1 MSRKINNVYVR
12 IAQTFRAWERKYPNQ
27 PHRLRVAAFDRIA
40 DGLLVSHEA
49 TEISMKMMQAIGEV
63 AHDQR

>member
-1 MSRKINNVYVR
+1 MARKIKNVYVR

-40 DGLLVSHEA
+40 DGFLAVECVNDKA
-49 TEISMKMMQAIGEV
+49 V
-63 AHDQR
+63 ALIEEHARSQR